1 MALNYVD
8 IALAAMFVIFICI
21 GYHKG
26 IFITVINFIRY
37 ALGFAIC
44 FFCSSN
50 LAEPVYNSYVAP
62 AVLSMIDEKIV
73 TTTNLDEVLTNLD
86 EFKQSLPMFI
96 SDKLG
101 TDSLTIPKADDI
113 GQVILDE
120 VFAPVL
126 LPLTKGF
133 VFIVVF
139 LLFFIST
146 GLLVRLIKGSSEHHE
161 KKRREKGKGTSVL
174 KKSDRIFGALLGVV
188 KAAVLLMAITSI
200 LVYVAEFNASGDS
213 TFVTQINESILV
225 EFISGFNPFNAITY
239 GLL

>member
-1 MALNYVD
+1 MVLNYVD

-37 ALGFAIC
+37 VLGFAAC

-50 LAEPVYNSYVAP
+50 LAEPAYNSYVAP
-62 AVLSMIDEKIV
+62 AVLSMINEKIV

-86 EFKQSLPMFI
+86 EFKNSLPMFV

-113 GQVILDE
+113 GQVILDK

-126 LPLTKGF
+126 LPLTKGVIF
-133 VFIVVF
+133 VIVF

-146 GLLVRLIKGSSEHHE
+146 GLLVRLIKGSSEHRE
-161 KKRREKGKGTSVL
+161 KKRREKGKGASVL
-174 KKSDRIFGALLGVV
+174 KKSDRIFGALLGIV

-200 LVYVAEFNASGDS
+200 LVYVADFNASDGS
-213 TFVTQINESILV
+213 AFVTQINESVLV